1 MQYFVDS
8 LKKKN
13 DLLLIWN
20 SSITEHAVVYLEILP
35 SVEKEKKITFLIT
48 CWQFCSKE
56 RETETET
63 EWASTMKVSTTHLVT
78 GMMDAMV

>member
-8 LKKKN
+8 LKKEWFVI
-13 DLLLIWN
+13 DLKFKYNWACCSLSGNSALSGKGEENYFSNYLL
-20 SSITEHAVVYLEILP
+20 TIL
-35 SVEKEKKITFLIT
+35 
-48 CWQFCSKE
+48 QQRE
-56 RETETET
+56 RERETET